1 MDALGRDGLRVDN
14 DHDVQSGPQWECARI
29 NNSPDLALQSI
40 THDGALQPSS
50 GPQPNARDLVD
61 VASGANREPR
71 ASCPASPSV
80 HGVEDPGALQAGM
93 SCRRPFRR
101 RRWSVLRPPR
111 ERMRRRKP
119 CVRARFRR
127 DTFRRCFFIPGFS
140 VGIIRLPCGGIKGYQ
155 FRFVKFMEKPCRCG
169 GEAATMPDPSR

>member
-1 MDALGRDGLRVDN
+1 MDVLGRDGLRVDN
-14 DHDVQSGPQWECARI
+14 DHDVQSGRQRKPGRI
-29 NNSPDLALQSI
+29 DNGPDLPLESI
-40 THDGALQPSS
+40 PHDSAFKPSS
-50 GPQPNARDLVD
+50 RSESDTRHPVD
-61 VASGANREPR
+61 VRNGADRQPR

-80 HGVEDPGALQAGM
+80 HGVEGPGALQAGM

-155 FRFVKFMEKPCRCG
+155 FRFVKFMEKPCRCWG
-169 GEAATMPDPSR
+169 KAATMFDPSR